1 MRSSASLAGRY
12 PILALALISIIAPLS
27 TGGATSRPSQPGAA
41 LRDHLT
47 VLASDELK
55 GRATGEAGCEKA
67 AAYIENQFM
76 KIGLRPAPGLAGYR
90 QEYQATLGSVLGPD
104 NRVMIPRPGQ
114 AARPLTVHEDYNP
127 FGFSGTGR
135 AEAPIVFVGYGI
147 TAPEYKYDDYAG
159 VDVKGKIVL
168 VLRHEP
174 QQEDSTSV
182 FNGTRATRY
191 SEFRT
196 KARVAEEHGAAGI
209 IVVTDPLSRDAEYD
223 DLIAFGKGQGISAAV
238 ALPAIHVKRKVLDE
252 LWGAGLPTPPPDL
265 KLAQKEIDAT
275 LKSQSFA
282 VTGSAMT
289 LAVDIE
295 RERKTTWNVVG
306 WLPPTGTPAQESA
319 YDSASTPEH
328 LAIGAHYDHLG
339 MGGENS
345 LSPDSLAIHNGADDN
360 ASGVSALIEVARA
373 LAEDP
378 TPRPRGVLFAAF
390 SGEEL
395 GLLGSAWLVGHS
407 PLLITRN
414 VAMLNMDMVGR
425 MKDDKLQ
432 IGGVGT
438 SPRFRPLIE
447 QATTGTSIKVDYS
460 EGGFGPSDH
469 SSFYAKQRP
478 VLFFFTGLHED
489 YHRPSDDVALINFE
503 GLVQVTGL
511 VTRIARTLVD
521 APDPVPFQL
530 AAADTGRGASEGG
543 GGGYGAYLGTIPDF
557 GDNPDGVK
565 VTGVGKGSPAELAGI
580 RGDDIIV
587 AFGTHTIRNLYDL
600 TDELRAHR
608 PGDVVEIGLLRGPGK
623 EKLKVTVTLRKREGR
638 K

>member
-1 MRSSASLAGRY
+1 MRMPVPSPLAFSALLLAVGLTVSLPAF
-12 PILALALISIIAPLS
+12 PA
-27 TGGATSRPSQPGAA
+27 TTSRPAA
-41 LRDHLT
+41 TVGPLKEHL
-47 VLASDELK
+47 VRLASDDLR
-55 GRATGEAGCEKA
+55 GRATGEPGCEKA
-67 AAYIENQFM
+67 AAYIEEQFR
-76 KIGLRPAPGLAGYR
+76 KLGLKPAPGMTGYR
-90 QEYQATLGSVLGPD
+90 QEYMATLGSVLGPD
-104 NRVMIPRPGQ
+104 NRVAIPVVGGSERTL
-114 AARPLTVHEDYNP
+114 RVHEEYNP
-127 FGFSGTGR
+127 FGFSGTGK
-135 AEAPIVFVGYGI
+135 AEAPVVFVGYGI

-182 FNGTRATRY
+182 FNGTKATRY

-196 KARVAEEHGAAGI
+196 KARMAEEHGAAGI
-209 IVVTDPLSRDAEYD
+209 IVVTDPLSREAEYD
-223 DLIAFGKGQGISAAV
+223 DLITFGKGQGISAAV
-238 ALPAIHVKRKVLDE
+238 ALPAIHIKRKVLDA
-252 LWGAGLPTPPPDL
+252 LWGAGLGTPPPDL
-265 KLAQKEIDAT
+265 KETQRAIDAT
-275 LKSQSFA
+275 LKPQSFP
-282 VTGSAMT
+282 VTGSPVA

-295 RERKTTWNVVG
+295 RERKTTWNVVA
-306 WLPPTGTPAQESA
+306 WLPPTGAPDHPAA
-319 YDSASTPEH
+319 YDSASAPEY

-345 LSPDSLAIHNGADDN
+345 LSPDTLAIHNGADDN
-360 ASGVSALIEVARA
+360 ASGTSALIEVARA
-373 LAEDP
+373 LVHDP

-395 GLLGSAWLVGHS
+395 GLLGSAWLVGHC
-407 PLLITRN
+407 PLPITRN

-447 QATTGTSIKVDYS
+447 QATAGTGIKVDYS

-489 YHRPSDDVALINFE
+489 YHRPSDDWEKINFE
-503 GLVQVTGL
+503 GLGRVTEL
-511 VTRIARTLVD
+511 VTRISRTLVD
-521 APDPVPFQL
+521 APEPVPFQL

-557 GDNPDGVK
+557 GENPNGVK
-565 VTGVGKGSPAELAGI
+565 VSGVSKGSPAELAGI
-580 RGDDIIV
+580 RGDDILIS
-587 AFGTHTIRNLYDL
+587 FGTHTIRNLYDL
-600 TDELRAHR
+600 TDELRAHH
-608 PGDVVEIGLLRGPGK
+608 PGDTVEIGVLRGT
-623 EKLKVTVTLRKREGR
+623 EKLKVTATLRKREAR